1 MTKNTKTAIIVF
13 IGSFFLPL
21 NLLAIENIQLG
32 VRPYY
37 LVSTMS
43 ESKIKNELLAC
54 RNKTNKRSTF

>member
-37 LVSTMS
+37 LVSTMKD
-43 ESKIKNELLAC
+43 SKLKDELLFCKNEIP
-54 RNKTNKRSTF
+54 KK